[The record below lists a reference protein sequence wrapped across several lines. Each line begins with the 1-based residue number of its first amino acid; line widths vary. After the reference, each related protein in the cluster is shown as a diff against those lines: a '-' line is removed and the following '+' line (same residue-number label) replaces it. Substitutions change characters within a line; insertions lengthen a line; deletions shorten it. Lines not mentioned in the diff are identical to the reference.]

1 MYAKDGGT
9 LPEPVAAL
17 SWGYLNANVPSS
29 AELLREING
38 KALADVYAL
47 PAPPKLDAKGQP
59 IPVPSHRAPGTPHR
73 PHRW

>member
-17 SWGYLNANVPSS
+17 TWPYLNANVPTS

-38 KALADVYAL
+38 KALADVFAL
-47 PAPPKLDAKGQP
+47 PAA
-59 IPVPSHRAPGTPHR
+59 APGGRGGCQAGRTGAGHAAGAAGQGR
-73 PHRW
+73 